1 MESNVATKDLPD
13 QPVLGMRFKTSM
25 ANIGDDIGKAFG
37 AIFGYMGEASAAPA
51 GPPMALFYDMELKAD
66 EIDMEVCV
74 PLAVETKGKG
84 DILGHVLP
92 GGRAISILYRG
103 AYDGVGPS
111 YEALF
116 AHMKEN
122 NLSPAGPARE
132 IYLTDPQQVENPADN
147 LTEILF
153 PVK

>member
-1 MESNVATKDLPD
+1 MESNVATKDIAD

-25 ANIGDDIGKAFG
+25 AGIGDDVGKAFG
-37 AIFGYMGEASAAPA
+37 AIFGYMGEAAAAPD
-51 GPPMALFYDMELKAD
+51 GPPMALYFDMEMKAD

-74 PLAVETKGKG
+74 PVAGEAQGKG
-84 DILGHVLP
+84 EILGHVLP
-92 GGRAISILYRG
+92 GGKAISILYRG
-103 AYDGVGPS
+103 AYDGVAPS

-116 AHMKEN
+116 TYMKEN

-132 IYLTDPQQVENPADN
+132 IYLTDPSQAESPADN

>member
-1 MESNVATKDLPD
+1 MESNVATKEIPD

-25 ANIGDDIGKAFG
+25 AAIGEDIGKAFG
-37 AIFGYMGEASAAPA
+37 AIFAYIGEAAAAPA
-51 GPPMALFYDMELKAD
+51 GPPMALYYDMEMKVD
-66 EIDMEVCV
+66 EIDMEACV
-74 PLAVETKGKG
+74 PVATETGGKG
-84 DILGHVLP
+84 EILGHVLP
-92 GGRAISILYRG
+92 GGKAISILYRG

-132 IYLTDPQQVENPADN
+132 VYLTDPSQAESPEDN
-147 LTEILF
+147 LTEIVF

>member
-1 MESNVATKDLPD
+1 MESNVATREIPD

-25 ANIGDDIGKAFG
+25 ANIGEDIGKAFG
-37 AIFGYMGEASAAPA
+37 AIFAYLGEAQAAPI
-51 GPPMALFYDMELKAD
+51 GPPMALFFDMEIKAD
-66 EIDMEVCV
+66 QVDMEVCV
-74 PLAVETKGKG
+74 PIAVEAGGKG
-84 DILGHVLP
+84 EILGHVLP
-92 GGRAISILYRG
+92 GGKAISILYRG
-103 AYDGVGPS
+103 AYDGVSPS

-116 AHMKEN
+116 AYMKEN

-132 IYLTDPQQVENPADN
+132 VYLTDPSQAETPADN

>member
-1 MESNVATKDLPD
+1 MESNVATKDIPD

-37 AIFGYMGEASAAPA
+37 AIFGFLGEAQAAPA
-51 GPPMALFYDMELKAD
+51 GPPMALYFDMEMKAD
-66 EIDMEVCV
+66 NVDMEICV
-74 PLAVETKGKG
+74 PVATEVPGKG

-92 GGRAISILYRG
+92 GGKAISILYRG
-103 AYDGVGPS
+103 AYDGIAPS

-132 IYLTDPQQVENPADN
+132 VYLTDPSQVENPADN